1 MKMYSTAYV
10 TLCKN
15 DPENPLIKAIE
26 AEREAQDAFNE
37 ATRVLLKAKE
47 ASREA
52 ENSLYA
58 DCMADAR
65 LAFED
70 KPFTAKEFEKAVGG
84 RVSKHSIASMVAFAK
99 TPKGVRVWKN
109 EKFRLT
115 ERLLPTDLKD
125 TGEYKKVERYFL
137 PCDASGKPLEG
148 SKPIKKISK
157 GSRLYK
163 FED

>member
-1 MKMYSTAYV
+1 MKMCSTAYI
-10 TLCKN
+10 TLCNN
-15 DPENPLIKAIE
+15 DPENPLVKAME

-37 ATRVLLKAKE
+37 AVRVLLKAKE
-47 ASREA
+47 VSREA
-52 ENSLYA
+52 ESSLYA
-58 DCMADAR
+58 GCMADAR
-65 LAFED
+65 FIFED
-70 KPFTAKEFEKAVGG
+70 KPFTAKEFEEAVGG

-115 ERLLPTDLKD
+115 ERLLPLDLKD
-125 TGEYKKVERYFL
+125 TGEHRKVERYFL

-148 SKPIKKISK
+148 SKPVKKISK

-163 FED
+163 FGN